1 MKVRSH
7 LLPKISLEDYY
18 KLHTDYIVPLD
29 LKINIE
35 MFNKEIEEFKPKFR
49 RWGEE
54 HLEYPRYGISLC
66 NLTGSIDDEIDP
78 CCYPLDRWAHKY
90 PMDKYWDHDFKKATP
105 VFDIPSLEPLQ
116 QLKEHLIRSNILLW
130 HNTGHFKQH
139 VDTLP
144 DRITHLRLWGV
155 NVDSS
160 KYKLNYKGHIVKDFE
175 PGRLYLLDTVKEH
188 DAVALADDV
197 FTFFIAVDLPALPL
211 IKKLIL

>member
-1 MKVRSH
+1 
-7 LLPKISLEDYY
+7 
-18 KLHTDYIVPLD
+18 
-29 LKINIE
+29 
-35 MFNKEIEEFKPKFR
+35 
-49 RWGEE
+49 
-54 HLEYPRYGISLC
+54 
-66 NLTGSIDDEIDP
+66 
-78 CCYPLDRWAHKY
+78 
-90 PMDKYWDHDFKKATP
+90 
-105 VFDIPSLEPLQ
+105 
-116 QLKEHLIRSNILLW
+116 LLW

-160 KYKLNYKGHIVKDFE
+160 KYKLNYNGHIVKNFE

-197 FTFFIAVDLPALPL
+197 FTFFIAVDLSALPL